1 MSKVCALYHIVF
13 CTKQREMTLPEEYL
27 PDVYRFIWSVID
39 NNRCRLLRIGGIG
52 NHVHILLD
60 LTPSRTLSDV
70 VREIKSLSSGWLK
83 NDMRF
88 PLFRGWAAEY
98 FAKSVSP
105 ENKSVIINYIRTQK
119 EHHSVAEV
127 DNEFRCM
134 ASDMGLLYDSRDLM

>member
-39 NNRCRLLRIGGIG
+39 NNKCRLLRIGGIG

-60 LTPSRTLSDV
+60 LTPARTLSDV

-83 NDMRF
+83 KDPRF
-88 PLFRGWAAEY
+88 PMFRGWAAEY
-98 FAKSVSP
+98 YAKSVSP
-105 ENKSVIINYIRTQK
+105 EGRTSVTNYIKTQK
-119 EHHSVAEV
+119 EHHSITEV
-127 DNEFRCM
+127 DSEFRRI
-134 ASDMGLLYDSRDLM
+134 ASDMGVAYDSGDLM

>member
-1 MSKVCALYHIVF
+1 
-13 CTKQREMTLPEEYL
+13 MTLPEEYL

-39 NNRCRLLRIGGIG
+39 NNKCRLLRIGGIG
-52 NHVHILLD
+52 NPVHILLD
-60 LTPSRTLSDV
+60 LTPARALSDV

-105 ENKSVIINYIRTQK
+105 ESKSIVINYIRTQK
-119 EHHSVAEV
+119 EHHSVAEL
-127 DNEFRCM
+127 DNEIRNM
-134 ASDMGLLYDSRDLM
+134 ASDIGVAYDSRDLM

>member
-60 LTPSRTLSDV
+60 LTPTRTLSDV

-83 NDMRF
+83 NDKRF
-88 PLFRGWAAEY
+88 PMFRGWAAEY
-98 FAKSVSP
+98 FAKSISP
-105 ENKSVIINYIRTQK
+105 ENKSAVINYIMTQK
-119 EHHSVAEV
+119 EHHSATEL
-127 DNEFRCM
+127 DNEIRNM
-134 ASDMGLLYDSRDLM
+134 ASDMGVAYDTRDLI

>member
-60 LTPSRTLSDV
+60 LTPTRTLSDI

-83 NDMRF
+83 NDNRF
-88 PLFRGWAAEY
+88 PMFRGWAAEY
-98 FAKSVSP
+98 FAKSISP
-105 ENKSVIINYIRTQK
+105 ENKSTVINYIMTQK
-119 EHHSVAEV
+119 EHHSLTKL
-127 DNEFRCM
+127 DDEFRTM
-134 ASDMGLLYDSRDLM
+134 LSDMGVAYDCRDLI